1 MIIGIENETE
11 FNYSREWPRLRKVDF
26 RLLYFLLF
34 VYHQKMFNILQYKT
48 LMKMIRFYDKRMYFY
63 TI

>member
-1 MIIGIENETE
+1 MIVGIENETE
-11 FNYSREWPRLRKVDF
+11 FNYSHEWTRLRKVDF

-34 VYHQKMFNILQYKT
+34 VYHQKMFSILQYKM

>member
-1 MIIGIENETE
+1 MIVGIENETE
-11 FNYSREWPRLRKVDF
+11 FNYSHEWTRLRKVDF